1 MISIETKMKQAS
13 NRPAGFDYLRLLL
26 ATGVIAQHTVN
37 TSYGQV
43 AAEALF
49 HSPAR
54 AVLGLII
61 PMFFSLSGFLV
72 AGSLERNRTLFSFL
86 GLRGLRLFP
95 ALVFEV
101 TLSALLLGVAFTDFA
116 LVDYFSAPEFRSYF
130 WNIAGHIHYHLPGVF
145 LSNPA
150 PRVVNGQLWTVP
162 AELKCY
168 LTLAALSLIG
178 VMGRRW
184 LTVWIVLLTQIVLAG
199 LAIRYGV
206 EDPTLVSPY
215 VLVGCFMIGVC
226 AFRLGSSIFLS
237 GHAAILAAVIT
248 ALLLLIPRGDW
259 FLPIPVT
266 YLTVYLG
273 IQNPR
278 KHSLLLSGDYSY
290 GLYLY
295 GFPIQQ
301 AVATQSWT
309 HEWWINFILAYPLAF
324 GLATLSW
331 WLVEKPAMKLKSI
344 MYRVEDYLL
353 RLRMVDWHSRRVFG
367 MAAQP
372 SFAVGITPPSAKENS
387 SQNDEKV
394 PLDGNV

>member
-1 MISIETKMKQAS
+1 MGRPLLRPLSLAS
-13 NRPAGFDYLRLLL
+13 ASCIRSDRSH
-26 ATGVIAQHTVN
+26 V
-37 TSYGQV
+37 
-43 AAEALF
+43 
-49 HSPAR
+49 
-54 AVLGLII
+54 
-61 PMFFSLSGFLV
+61 FSLSGFLV

-86 GLRGLRLFP
+86 GLRGLRLLP
-95 ALVFEV
+95 ALIFEV
-101 TLSALLLGVAFTDFA
+101 TLSALVLGLAFTDFA
-116 LVDYFSAPEFRSYF
+116 LVDYFSDPEFRSYF
-130 WNIAGHIHYHLPGVF
+130 WNIVGHIHYHLPGVF
-145 LSNPA
+145 LNNPA
-150 PRVVNGQLWTVP
+150 PRIVNGQLWTIP

-168 LTLAALSLIG
+168 ISLAALSLIG
-178 VMGRRW
+178 VMGRRS
-184 LTVWIVLLTQIVLAG
+184 LTGWIVLLTQLVLAA

-226 AFRLGSSIFLS
+226 AFRLKDRIFLS
-237 GHAAILAAVIT
+237 GYAAILAAAAT
-248 ALLLLIPRGDW
+248 SLLFLIPRGDW

-273 IQNPR
+273 TQNPKKR
-278 KHSLLLSGDYSY
+278 GLLLSGDYSY

-324 GLATLSW
+324 GLAVLSW
-331 WLVEKPAMKLKSI
+331 WMVEKPAMKLKSI

-367 MAAQP
+367 MAAQA
-372 SFAVGITPPSAKENS
+372 SVALGITPPSAKES
-387 SQNDEKV
+387 SWQDDEKV
-394 PLDGNV
+394 PRGGNL